1 MMENVI
7 KLPEKPV
14 REWFILEKGLRATL
28 SGYGADA
35 DMTNYVCEALRP
47 VFMKN
52 IASES
57 DFNSTASMTAD
68 EVIKDLNDWVHA
80 LTSGLLVELAVREI
94 ELYRLRGNKPTV

>member
-1 MMENVI
+1 MKNVI
-7 KLPEKPV
+7 KLPERPV
-14 REWFILEKGLRATL
+14 REWFILKKGLRETL
-28 SGYGADA
+28 SDCGADA

-52 IASES
+52 AASES

-80 LTSGLLVELAVREI
+80 LTSGMLVDLAVREI
-94 ELYRLRGNKPTV
+94 ELYLLRGSKPTV